1 MPRLVRGR
9 DLESASGEDRRI
21 LCYEEGNVILDLHDG
36 ELYAIHSD
44 IMKDTSDFFGPSS
57 PKWTESAETVTHP
70 KTGAKVKV
78 LKYSLTY
85 DKTDR
90 VIVLDTGVSL
100 PRNILQRAALTVC
113 KASNLPDPG
122 YDGNGIAYAVCP
134 FYLSSN
140 ASGFAARKEDNGM
153 TLGIGFALPE
163 SQNEHRT
170 LFALLYK
177 LNFDLQDLSYHNIA
191 NIAAS
196 AELYGLFELIAPA
209 LREHLLARPDIW
221 RDVCDNTCFHLALS
235 KKLLCEEIYADA
247 MRHFLGQKLDFKL
260 LRGMDHEADFIIDL
274 MGKRDE
280 LEKSISKL
288 DADLKALTLTT
299 YIPHADHEHPGLPVK
314 TSYLASSFDFD
325 QIKLSF
331 NIAHRIVMEWMVQQV
346 SGTPHWSHVREYGNY
361 DGAVFVRGS
370 LREVCNLAT
379 RAVQTGTELELF
391 DPNAAKR
398 LVNQAEMIGR
408 DTKPHAVHFVEEE
421 IKKLVSQIANL
432 ALPYIAPPTF
442 KSAVSCSDVDRDHE
456 SNPEGCYWR
465 ENRPHRGS
473 PAVGRRCSCGTMHKA
488 GRVNMGRY
496 APKFERVGMTANDEI
511 GCHYFTCVDFEY
523 DDMPWSRDDDFD
535 SYELEGV
542 EDASNEWLQAIGLME
557 KEETHE
563 GEEGGD
569 EA

>member
-1 MPRLVRGR
+1 MPRLIRGR
-9 DLESASGEDRRI
+9 DLESASDEDRRI
-21 LCYEEGNVILDLHDG
+21 LCYEEGNVIIDLHDG

-44 IMKDTSDFFGPSS
+44 FMKETSDFFGPSS

-70 KTGAKVKV
+70 KTGAEVKV
-78 LKYSLTY
+78 LKYTLTY

-90 VIVLDTGVSL
+90 VMVLDTGVSFL
-100 PRNILQRAALTVC
+100 PNIALRIALTIGQ
-113 KASNLPDPG
+113 ASGLPDPG
-122 YDGNGIAYAVCP
+122 HDGNGILYTACP
-134 FYLSSN
+134 FYLSSL
-140 ASGFAARKEDNGM
+140 ASGFAARKEDDGVSHGM
-153 TLGIGFALPE
+153 GFALPE
-163 SQNEHRT
+163 SQIEHRT

-177 LNFDLQDLSYHNIA
+177 LGFDLQHLTYYNIA
-191 NIAAS
+191 NITAS

-221 RDVCDNTCFHLALS
+221 RDVRDNTCFHLALS
-235 KKLLCEEIYADA
+235 KKLRCEEIYVDA

-260 LRGMDHEADFIIDL
+260 LKGMNHEAEFIIDL
-274 MGKRDE
+274 MEKRDE
-280 LEKSISKL
+280 LEKSVSKL
-288 DADLKALTLTT
+288 DSDLKALTLTT
-299 YIPHADHEHPGLPVK
+299 YIPHADREDPGEPVK
-314 TSYLASSFDFD
+314 TSYVSSSHDFD

-398 LVNQAEMIGR
+398 LVDQAEMIGR
-408 DTKPHAVHFVEEE
+408 DTKPHAAHFVEEE
-421 IKKLVSQIANL
+421 IKKLVSQVANL

-442 KSAVSCSDVDRDHE
+442 KLAVSCSDPDRDHE
-456 SNPEGCYWR
+456 SNPEGNYWR

-496 APKFERVGMTANDEI
+496 APKFERVGMTANNEV
-511 GCHYFTCVDFEY
+511 GCHYFTCVDFVE
-523 DDMPWSRDDDFD
+523 DDLPWNGDDEFEC
-535 SYELEGV
+535 YELKGV
-542 EDASNEWLQAIGLME
+542 EDASDEWLIAIGLME
-557 KEETHE
+557 KEETQE
-563 GEEGGD
+563 GDEGGD